1 MVICQYGCC
10 VPQSLLRLLYLSG
23 FLLLTTLPI
32 RSYAQITLDG
42 SLGRAGALTGPN
54 YSIPAEVGQLRGP
67 NLFHS
72 FGQFNVRGGE
82 SATFSG
88 PDTVAN
94 IVGRVTGGTTST
106 IDGLLR
112 SQIPGASLYLINP
125 SGVVFGPNASLDVS
139 GSFHVSTADYLRF
152 ADGARFS
159 AHLSDTSTLSV
170 ASPVAFGFLG
180 PTPAPIALL
189 GSALEVPPGEALSLV
204 GGDLMIVGDP
214 ALTAANTPTL
224 RARGGRVNLASVAS
238 TGEVGLAP
246 ADQTPALR

>member
-1 MVICQYGCC
+1 MAYGANI
-10 VPQSLLRLLYLSG
+10 PRRHRNTWH
-23 FLLLTTLPI
+23 TTQKLPI
-32 RSYAQITLDG
+32 RRKPLMTYSPRSGRSSSSILWCISLSVLPLLSTLPTLSQAQITLDG

-54 YSIPAEVGQLRGP
+54 YSIPADVGQLRGP

-72 FGQFNVRGGE
+72 FGQFNVRSGE

-94 IVGRVTGGTTST
+94 ILGRVTGGTTST

-159 AHLSDTSTLSV
+159 ARLSDTSTLTV
-170 ASPVAFGFLG
+170 APPVAFGFLG
-180 PTPAPIALL
+180 STPAPIALL
-189 GSALEVPPGEALSLV
+189 GSALEVP
-204 GGDLMIVGDP
+204 
-214 ALTAANTPTL
+214 
-224 RARGGRVNLASVAS
+224 
-238 TGEVGLAP
+238 
-246 ADQTPALR
+246 